1 MRRWAW
7 VAFMTWALVGLVHQL
22 LRYFFYDH
30 PDSVAMAL
38 DAFAVLVLTPLDVQ
52 IAFGVRPSR
61 NVALDS
67 PSTHPSEL
75 V

>member
-1 MRRWAW
+1 
-7 VAFMTWALVGLVHQL
+7 
-22 LRYFFYDH
+22 
-30 PDSVAMAL
+30 MAL

-67 PSTHPSEL
+67 PSTHPGEL